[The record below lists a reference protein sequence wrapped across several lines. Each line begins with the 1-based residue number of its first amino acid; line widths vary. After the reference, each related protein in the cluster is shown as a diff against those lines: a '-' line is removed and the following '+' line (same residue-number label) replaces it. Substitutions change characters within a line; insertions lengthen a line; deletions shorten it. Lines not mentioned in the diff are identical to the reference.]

1 MAHSSSSESSRSG
14 SDGDL
19 EPSDPCTHVL
29 PGPYRWEAGFIH
41 VARMSHVQIDT
52 PLISALVERWRP
64 ETHTFHMTQ
73 GEMTVTLQ
81 DVAGILGLP
90 TDGQAVT
97 GSTALD
103 WVDMC
108 QQVFGTA
115 PVTGTDIHGGD
126 LRISYLDK
134 IYADWFTVAHNPEE
148 VRRYTKAHILRLL
161 GSWLVCDRSGG
172 SKIACRYVPL
182 LAGDFTDIGR
192 YSWGSA
198 VLAHLFRH
206 LCVATNPQTVNLG
219 GCHVLLQIWA
229 WIRFPPIAPPIPQP
243 THPEWHFGHRFNSLP
258 PFKPHEQSWYRANL
272 DTLYRD
278 EVVWQPYGEYHTAL
292 FVSDHERYLW
302 LAITPIICFHTV
314 EYAQPDRCMRQFGFD
329 HPIPRRPRKL
339 KGVHDLTL

>member
-29 PGPYRWEAGFIH
+29 PGPYRWEVLRKRTQRNHVSQVVWNEDTVRGLKTRRGKLQGGPHHDDIPDVVADYLTQAGFIH

-90 TDGQAVT
+90 TDGQE
-97 GSTALD
+97 
-103 WVDMC
+103 
-108 QQVFGTA
+108 VFGTT

-161 GSWLVCDRSGG
+161 GSW
-172 SKIACRYVPL
+172 
-182 LAGDFTDIGR
+182 
-192 YSWGSA
+192 
-198 VLAHLFRH
+198 
-206 LCVATNPQTVNLG
+206 
-219 GCHVLLQIWA
+219 
-229 WIRFPPIAPPIPQP
+229 
-243 THPEWHFGHRFNSLP
+243 FNSLP
-258 PFKPHEQSWYRANL
+258 PFKPHEQSWYWANL

-278 EVVWQPYGEYHTAL
+278 EVCDIYY
-292 FVSDHERYLW
+292 
-302 LAITPIICFHTV
+302 
-314 EYAQPDRCMRQFGFD
+314 
-329 HPIPRRPRKL
+329 
-339 KGVHDLTL
+339 